1 MSRQCWRAR
10 DNEAAAAFPTCVPK
24 GVPFYEALGSRR
36 ERLEAHPSV
45 PGPGTNVAES
55 PVRLECQK
63 HVPQSSLTEA
73 RTDSQQSLAS
83 IGGICVL
90 RRILAYFIISGIG
103 KVTRLDSGRL
113 ANLAFFALLLALA
126 ALWLVFRPVQ
136 LSASSTSFA
145 EPAFDT
151 SLAELEPP
159 VLAFCRT
166 GTGSA
171 SLWALWVPPSDI
183 LSTTRAAGYDLDL
196 LAPRLDAGRRR
207 ANAAST

>member
-1 MSRQCWRAR
+1 
-10 DNEAAAAFPTCVPK
+10 
-24 GVPFYEALGSRR
+24 
-36 ERLEAHPSV
+36 
-45 PGPGTNVAES
+45 
-55 PVRLECQK
+55 
-63 HVPQSSLTEA
+63 
-73 RTDSQQSLAS
+73 
-83 IGGICVL
+83 
-90 RRILAYFIISGIG
+90 
-103 KVTRLDSGRL
+103 VTRLDSGRL

-136 LSASSTSFA
+136 LSASSISFA

-171 SLWALWVPPSDI
+171 SLWAFSAAGEIPPSDI

-196 LAPRLDAGRRR
+196 LAPRLDARRRR